1 MNAMN
6 TTTAQSLATSSQV
19 LPLPEASTAW
29 VSALADGEL
38 DAVGWTDERWAQ
50 AQGSDDVALALMT
63 DWHSHHL
70 IGEALRGEL
79 SVASGALSTQGSLT
93 FARQVLLRA
102 RQDTADDDL
111 AGVSNPAQ
119 PGTPVPSAVHTVV
132 QQPGVAANDGV
143 FRWKMV
149 AGLASITAVASVAW
163 VLVGLNHGAAGQGAE
178 VAQAPAAAPATVVVA
193 TEQGLIERDARMQAL
208 MQAHRQNGGGTAW
221 QVPAGFL
228 RAATHDATQR

>member
-1 MNAMN
+1 MN
-6 TTTAQSLATSSQV
+6 TTSAQSLATSSQV
-19 LPLPEASTAW
+19 LPLPETSAVW

-38 DAVGWTDERWAQ
+38 DAVGWSEERWAQ
-50 AQGSDDVALALMT
+50 AQGSGDVALALMA

-79 SVASGALSTQGSLT
+79 SVPSGALSPQGSLT

-102 RQDTADDDL
+102 RQDVADDGQ
-111 AGVSNPAQ
+111 ASAAQ
-119 PGTPVPSAVHTVV
+119 APSSVHMLVQVPHAATNE
-132 QQPGVAANDGV
+132 AANDGV

-163 VLVGLNHGAAGQGAE
+163 VLVSLNHGAAGPGAE
-178 VAQAPAAAPATVVVA
+178 MAQAPTATPATVVVA
-193 TEQGLIERDARMQAL
+193 TEQGPIERDARMQAL

-228 RAATHDATQR
+228 RAATHDAAQR

>member
-1 MNAMN
+1 MN
-6 TTTAQSLATSSQV
+6 TTTTQPLVTSSQV

-38 DAVGWTDERWAQ
+38 DAVSWTDERWAQ
-50 AQGSDDVALALMT
+50 AQGSDDVALALMA

-79 SVASGALSTQGSLT
+79 PVASGALSAQGSLT

-102 RQDTADDDL
+102 RQDMAADDL
-111 AGVSNPAQ
+111 AADSSPAHAV
-119 PGTPVPSAVHTVV
+119 TPTQSAVHTVV
-132 QQPGVAANDGV
+132 HQPGVAANDGV

-163 VLVGLNHGAAGQGAE
+163 VLVGLNHGAAGQGPE
-178 VAQAPAAAPATVVVA
+178 LAQAPAAAPATVVVA